1 MFGLKIQT
9 LEKCVIKMILT
20 TFMMVVNVL
29 VSFKKLMP
37 VQHHSAAIYR
47 ELQGWRLLETI
58 ATKTS
63 RRWVSTEAQSLNVA

>member
-1 MFGLKIQT
+1 MFGLKIQII
-9 LEKCVIKMILT
+9 EKCVIKMILT

-47 ELQGWRLLETI
+47 ELQGLLETI

-63 RRWVSTEAQSLNVA
+63 RFALVGRY